1 MKRVIRLTEFD
12 LRNIVKRVLNEVS
25 SEYDNILDIYNEF
38 GMENMTPTEIDF
50 LKSGGEIGAN
60 FRYGIPDDIM
70 DIFGDVFRLLKRN
83 NIPYKIE
90 ETWAPSF
97 GMLRYIDIGY
107 NERLYNKLENMFP
120 DSKDNIIPFVQNRD
134 NKKIFVYMINPEDY
148 KDIVKFK

>member
-1 MKRVIRLTEFD
+1 MKKVVRLNETE
-12 LRNIVKRVLNEVS
+12 LINMVNKILNEVS

-38 GMENMTPTEIDF
+38 GMEDMTPTEIDF
-50 LKSGGEIGAN
+50 LKSGGNSGGN

-70 DIFGDVFRLLKRN
+70 NIFGDVFRLLKQN

-97 GMLRYIDIGY
+97 GMLRYVDIGY
-107 NERLYNKLENMFP
+107 NEKLYNKLKRMFP
-120 DSKDNIIPFVQNRD
+120 DFKDNIIPFVQNRD
-134 NKKIFVYMINPEDY
+134 NERIFVYMINPEDY